1 MEGVKAFQDVADA
14 DADADAADVG
24 TTLSGGVKGTA
35 SMPRR
40 CSEGQAASLGDWAVG
55 LPLPVPGLVP
65 PGRRMP
71 AAVPKLTRRVK
82 GVTGA
87 VRDVA
92 GESSSSMAF
101 SSRSEELVE
110 RLARRPS
117 PVALVGDVPDIPKVL
132 VERESL
138 LRCSWMAA
146 AVMALGKTGVAA
158 VELLRNMWEKAVVV
172 TELRRLR
179 CMSAA
184 GEGEGGLLELELS
197 EDMMEGIELCS
208 SGKKRI
214 LSQKVNRGYD
224 GDHK

>member
-1 MEGVKAFQDVADA
+1 MEGVRAFQDVADA
-14 DADADAADVG
+14 EAADVG
-24 TTLSGGVKGTA
+24 AALSGGVGGTA
-35 SMPRR
+35 SVPRR
-40 CSEGQAASLGDWAVG
+40 CSGRQAASSGDWAVS

-65 PGRRMP
+65 PGRRIP
-71 AAVPKLTRRVK
+71 AAVPKLTRRLK

-87 VRDVA
+87 VRDVE

-101 SSRSEELVE
+101 SSRSEELVD

-117 PVALVGDVPDIPKVL
+117 PVALVGDVPVMPKVL

-138 LRCSWMAA
+138 LRCSLIAA

-179 CMSAA
+179 CISAA
-184 GEGEGGLLELELS
+184 GGGEGGLLLVLELS
-197 EDMMEGIELCS
+197 EDMVEY
-208 SGKKRI
+208 
-214 LSQKVNRGYD
+214 LSCAAQGRTGS
-224 GDHK
+224 